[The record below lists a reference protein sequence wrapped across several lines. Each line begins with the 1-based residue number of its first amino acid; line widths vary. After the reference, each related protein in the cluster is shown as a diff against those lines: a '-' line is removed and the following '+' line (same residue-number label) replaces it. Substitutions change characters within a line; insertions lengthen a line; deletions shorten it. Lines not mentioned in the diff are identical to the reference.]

1 MSRPVSQSSTSSTQ
15 SSAVGAERCSSC
27 IRAPLGSPIIP
38 TWCSRSTARHTS
50 GCSLTSVSHGD
61 RLATN
66 RASSHCRNGIEPNVG
81 SVSWVISSRNRSASS
96 FSQSS
101 SLGVG
106 VVSQAS
112 STNGA
117 RSPTLTTAGIE
128 TR

>member
-1 MSRPVSQSSTSSTQ
+1 M
-15 SSAVGAERCSSC
+15 
-27 IRAPLGSPIIP
+27 
-38 TWCSRSTARHTS
+38 
-50 GCSLTSVSHGD
+50 
-61 RLATN
+61 
-66 RASSHCRNGIEPNVG
+66 EPKVG